1 MAQNFDDFL
10 TTYDYTGVEAMP
22 YMEGAADHADQ
33 WMQDLIDKVAQ
44 HPLGLRRTVFELQ
57 AKDWRPENLRPMT
70 NEIMVKQMQQLLEH
84 GASNFGYYPDDPIIG
99 HPDVRAIAPYFSA
112 RH

>member
-1 MAQNFDDFL
+1 MYAPVILTPQAEEWMAQNFDDFL

-57 AKDWRPENLRPMT
+57 AKDWRRPYHRPSGCPCNRPLFFGTPLRT
-70 NEIMVKQMQQLLEH
+70 QRKDRNV
-84 GASNFGYYPDDPIIG
+84 
-99 HPDVRAIAPYFSA
+99 
-112 RH
+112 